1 VPLQAAVPLN
11 NYSGRA
17 AASGRAA
24 EKLAAVP
31 LQAAMPLKNSCKRM
45 NNNWPAGEQE
55 PPTPE
60 PSEYFRYSFFK
71 IIFNILF
78 RSSFEKYRK
87 TFEKLDPLNSTK
99 FS

>member
-1 VPLQAAVPLN
+1 MPLQAAVPLN

-31 LQAAMPLKNSCKRM
+31 LQAGMPLKNSCKRM

-60 PSEYFRYSFFK
+60 PSEYFRYYFFK
-71 IIFNILF
+71 KKSKMFFN
-78 RSSFEKYRK
+78 EVQQ
-87 TFEKLDPLNSTK
+87 
-99 FS
+99 

>member
-1 VPLQAAVPLN
+1 MAAIFLAVWPLPFLAAVPLQAAVPLN

-45 NNNWPAGEQE
+45 NNKLASRRTGAAD
-55 PPTPE
+55 
-60 PSEYFRYSFFK
+60 SRAFRVLSLF
-71 IIFNILF
+71 IF
-78 RSSFEKYRK
+78 
-87 TFEKLDPLNSTK
+87 
-99 FS
+99 